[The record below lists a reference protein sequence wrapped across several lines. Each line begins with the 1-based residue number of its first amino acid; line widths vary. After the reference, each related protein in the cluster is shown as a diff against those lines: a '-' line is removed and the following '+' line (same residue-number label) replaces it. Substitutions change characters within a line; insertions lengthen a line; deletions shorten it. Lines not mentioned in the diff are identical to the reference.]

1 MGTLALLYENDSEI
15 IQEFINSK
23 SDRAATAFVR
33 KYQKFVYATA
43 LRYLNSHD
51 DADDI
56 AQEVFIKALN
66 NLQNFRGESNLKTW
80 LYRITVN
87 LCSNTLKKR
96 KVINFLTFSNDDDD
110 TFQLVSKD
118 HNPSQSL
125 EAKEFDN
132 KFNKILSLLPEKQR
146 ETFYLR
152 YYDDLSYEEISNLIG
167 TSIGGLKANYFQA
180 VQKIAKELKNENN
193 INE

>member
-1 MGTLALLYENDSEI
+1 MGTFALLYENDSEI

-23 SDRAATAFVR
+23 SDRAASAFVR

-66 NLQNFRGESNLKTW
+66 NLQNFRGESNVKTW

-87 LCSNTLKKR
+87 LCSNALKKR
-96 KVINFLTFSNDDDD
+96 KLVNLLTFSSDDDFYEM
-110 TFQLVSKD
+110 TSKD
-118 HNPSQSL
+118 ETPSQSL
-125 EAKEFDN
+125 ESKEFEI
-132 KFNKILSLLPEKQR
+132 KFNKILKSLPEKQR
-146 ETFYLR
+146 ETFHLR

-180 VQKIAKELKNENN
+180 VQKIAKELKNDIN
-193 INE
+193 IK

>member
-15 IQEFINSK
+15 IKEYINSK
-23 SDRAATAFVR
+23 SDRAASAFVR
-33 KYQKFVYATA
+33 KYQKFVYSTS
-43 LRYLNSHD
+43 LRYLNNYD

-56 AQEVFIKALN
+56 TQEVFIKALN
-66 NLQNFRGESNLKTW
+66 SLDNFRGESNLKTW

-87 LCSNTLKKR
+87 LCSNALKKR
-96 KVINFLTFSNDDDD
+96 KLLNLITFNKDDDYFEISSSD
-110 TFQLVSKD
+110 ET
-118 HNPSQSL
+118 PSQSL
-125 EAKEFDN
+125 ETKEFETR
-132 KFNKILSLLPEKQR
+132 FLKILNSLPEKQR

-180 VQKIAKELKNENN
+180 VQKIAKELKSEKS
-193 INE
+193 